1 VHLWRIEHSTH
12 MGSPFIV
19 RLAGAWASNVDATSL
34 DTRAITWGGQGV
46 KGTEGV
52 RGLRGELKAN
62 ISKQCTIPMAAAT
75 TQNRLRKRKSVK
87 QIYWGKNVQCCK
99 IKNNTSIQFEVI
111 IKYNN
116 LNDLIKYNIT
126 KIFLILFNRKYKI
139 QKIYFL
145 RCVLFLYPC
154 YNVVSSGVHK

>member
-1 VHLWRIEHSTH
+1 MHNSN
-12 MGSPFIV
+12 GS
-19 RLAGAWASNVDATSL
+19 SNNKKPTKK
-34 DTRAITWGGQGV
+34 T
-46 KGTEGV
+46 K
-52 RGLRGELKAN
+52 
-62 ISKQCTIPMAAAT
+62 
-75 TQNRLRKRKSVK
+75 KRQTNVL
-87 QIYWGKNVQCCK
+87 GKNVQCCK

-116 LNDLIKYNIT
+116 LNDLIKKNIT